1 MDVITVRL
9 LIQYTDLDNAIG
21 ELLEIAGP
29 KANIILFT
37 DLGMSLNYTAN
48 IIFKDIL
55 QKLEFSRLSAFDK
68 IRRRV
73 QLLILANSRRYL
85 GKGGSGY
92 SRKIRQFYALPN
104 GEQSGAIRINLI
116 GREPNG
122 IVNPG
127 KEYEELCDY
136 LSKAFLSLTTSE
148 SGSSVVEKVLR
159 TRDIYSGS
167 YIDQLPDLLIMWRRD
182 KPIRSVFSEL
192 IGKIDQPDPNLTT
205 GGHTADGLVLVAGP
219 QITQTQ
225 QLPDAK
231 IEDIAP
237 TIAKILGR
245 TLQDRDGE
253 AIV

>member
-245 TLQDRDGE
+245 TLQDIDGE